1 MKPDYEFLTTE
12 LNGHVLEVTINRPD
26 VMNALHPPS
35 HAEFD
40 EVWNEFSQNDDLWV
54 GIVTGAGDRAFSAGN
69 DLKYQASGG
78 DRSMGMPSTGFAGL
92 TSRFNLNKPII
103 AAVNGVSMG
112 GGFEIALA
120 CDLIIASDNARFALP
135 EPKVGLAALAGGM
148 QRLPRQIGM
157 KNAMGMMLTGRH
169 VGAEEAKEL
178 GIVNEVVKQSDLMDT
193 ARKWA
198 KDIEACSPMSIR
210 ATKQVAYQS
219 LDECCLEK
227 SMQNGNYS
235 AVGDLLKSEDFIEG
249 PVAFAEKR
257 APEWK
262 GR

>member
-1 MKPDYEFLTTE
+1 MKSDYEFLTTE
-12 LNGHVLEVTINRPD
+12 VNGHVLEVTINRPD

-35 HAEFD
+35 HKEFD
-40 EVWNEFSQNDDLWV
+40 EVWNEFAQDDDLWV

-78 DRSMGMPSTGFAGL
+78 DRSMGMPSSGFAGL
-92 TSRFNLNKPII
+92 TSRFDLNKPII

-178 GIVNEVVKQSDLMDT
+178 GIVNEVVTQADLMDT

-198 KDIEACSPMSIR
+198 KEIEACSPMSIR

-219 LDECCLEK
+219 LDESDLEK
-227 SMQNGNYS
+227 SMQNADYS
-235 AVGDLLKSEDFIEG
+235 AVGDLLKSEDFVEG

>member
-1 MKPDYEFLTTE
+1 MKSNYEFLTTE
-12 LNGHVLEVTINRPD
+12 ANGHVLEVTINRPD

-40 EVWNEFSQNDDLWV
+40 EVWNEFSQNEDLWV

-92 TSRFNLNKPII
+92 TSRFDLNKPII

-169 VGAEEAKEL
+169 VEASEAKEL
-178 GIVNEVVKQSDLMDT
+178 GIVNQVVSQENLMET
-193 ARKWA
+193 ARGWA
-198 KDIEACSPMSIR
+198 KQIEECSPMSIR

-219 LDECCLEK
+219 LGEADLQK
-227 SMQNGNYS
+227 SMQGNYS
-235 AVGDLLKSEDFIEG
+235 AVGDLFKSEDFLEG
-249 PVAFAEKR
+249 PKAFAEKR
-257 APEWK
+257 APQWK

>member
-1 MKPDYEFLTTE
+1 MKSDYEFLTTE
-12 LNGHVLEVTINRPD
+12 ANGHVLEVTINRPD

-40 EVWNEFSQNDDLWV
+40 EVWNEFSQNEDLWV

-178 GIVNEVVKQSDLMDT
+178 GIVNEVVPQADLMDL
-193 ARKWA
+193 
-198 KDIEACSPMSIR
+198 
-210 ATKQVAYQS
+210 S
-219 LDECCLEK
+219 L
-227 SMQNGNYS
+227 
-235 AVGDLLKSEDFIEG
+235 IHI
-249 PVAFAEKR
+249 
-257 APEWK
+257 
-262 GR
+262 